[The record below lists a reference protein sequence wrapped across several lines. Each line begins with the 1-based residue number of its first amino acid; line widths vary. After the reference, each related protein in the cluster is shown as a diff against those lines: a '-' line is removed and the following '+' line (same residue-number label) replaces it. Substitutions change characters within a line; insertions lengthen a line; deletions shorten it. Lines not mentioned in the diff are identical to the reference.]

1 MAETEDL
8 PTIRR
13 FGASERVHV
22 RAQQI
27 WLILVAWVME
37 HRTQR
42 DQAEPITYGEL
53 AEKMGLDRRAGRTL
67 ARPLGLIGELCVAN
81 GLAALNAIVV
91 NDQTGQPGHGVV
103 VTADRTARQEQ
114 MEVFRFN
121 WYSARVPTSNMFRAV
136 WEADQ

>member
-1 MAETEDL
+1 MADSDDL

-27 WLILVAWVME
+27 WMILVAWVME

-42 DQAEPITYGEL
+42 DQAEPITYGDL
-53 AEKMGLDRRAGRTL
+53 AQKMALDRRAGRTL

-81 GLAALNAIVV
+81 ELPALNAIVV

-114 MEVFRFN
+114 MEVFRFD
-121 WYSARVPTSNMFRAV
+121 WYSVRVPTSNMFRDV
-136 WEADQ
+136 WEAE